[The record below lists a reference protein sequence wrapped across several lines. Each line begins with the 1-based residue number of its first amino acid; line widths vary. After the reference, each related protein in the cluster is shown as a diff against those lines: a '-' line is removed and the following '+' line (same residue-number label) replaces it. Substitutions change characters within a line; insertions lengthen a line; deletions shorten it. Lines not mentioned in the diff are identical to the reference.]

1 MPEVKNDMWTAPWE
15 LETPSQG
22 GRILAK
28 DARSTIIY
36 QPNCSP
42 YNPDEI
48 KLARLFLHS
57 REMLEMLKRA
67 SVIIEDHRPQ
77 GNTWKEIDA
86 LIAKVEGQRTV
97 TW

>member
-1 MPEVKNDMWTAPWE
+1 MHITPIYWNEVDYMPEVKNDMWEVPWE

-57 REMLEMLKRA
+57 REMLEMLKRLRH
-67 SVIIEDHRPQ
+67 HRRSLSA
-77 GNTWKEIDA
+77 G
-86 LIAKVEGQRTV
+86 
-97 TW
+97 

>member
-1 MPEVKNDMWTAPWE
+1 MPEVKNDMWEVPWE

-36 QPNCSP
+36 EPNCSP
-42 YNPDEI
+42 YNSDEI

-67 SVIIEDHRPQ
+67 SIIIEDHRPQ
-77 GNTWKEIDA
+77 GNTWKEINA
-86 LIAKVEGQRTV
+86 LIAKVEG
-97 TW
+97 

>member
-1 MPEVKNDMWTAPWE
+1 MPEVKNDMWEVPWE
-15 LETPSQG
+15 LETPRQG

-42 YNPDEI
+42 YNPDAI
-48 KLARLFLHS
+48 KLARFFLHS

-77 GNTWKEIDA
+77 CNTRKEIDA
-86 LIAKVEGQRTV
+86 LIAKVEG
-97 TW
+97 